1 MSGSKEEFVMRQ
13 LLMTVMLILTVALIY
28 INVAGGE
35 GGTKATI
42 RDSGTGMAG
51 AIARISP

>member
-1 MSGSKEEFVMRQ
+1 MRQ

-28 INVAGGE
+28 MNVAE
-35 GGTKATI
+35 GHEGTKATL
-42 RDSGTGMAG
+42 RDSGAGMAG

>member
-1 MSGSKEEFVMRQ
+1 MRQ

-28 INVAGGE
+28 NNVAGGE
-35 GGTKATI
+35 TGTKAKI
-42 RDSGTGMAG
+42 RDSGAGMAG

>member
-1 MSGSKEEFVMRQ
+1 MSGGKEEFVMRQ
-13 LLMTVMLILTVALIY
+13 LLMTVMLIVTVALIY

-35 GGTKATI
+35 TGTKARI
-42 RDSGTGMAG
+42 RDSGAGMAG

>member
-1 MSGSKEEFVMRQ
+1 MRQ

-42 RDSGTGMAG
+42 RNSGAGMAG

>member
-1 MSGSKEEFVMRQ
+1 MRQ
-13 LLMTVMLILTVALIY
+13 LLMTVMLLLTVALIF

-35 GGTKATI
+35 EGTKARM
-42 RDSGTGMAG
+42 RDSGEGMAG